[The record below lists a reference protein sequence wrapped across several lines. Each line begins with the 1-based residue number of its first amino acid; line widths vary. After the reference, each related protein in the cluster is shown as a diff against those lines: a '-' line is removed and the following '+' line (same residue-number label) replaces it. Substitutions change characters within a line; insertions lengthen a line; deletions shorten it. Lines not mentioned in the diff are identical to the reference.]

1 MKSIPKHI
9 VYLLLLMVCL
19 SSCAVNNS
27 QITEVILPESSP
39 AIKAPKDFTIS
50 TFVVQ
55 TPNNIDYFDF
65 IQTYTRNNIKE
76 FLKRSE
82 IIEAQERKI
91 RSARSW
97 RESHIIAQNF
107 ANEIP
112 QLHLS
117 FDVHQNLASAMLY
130 YVLLEEEPTV
140 EVQKAIEYYLN
151 ILLEYKNYQEANILA
166 RSLIKLQGFWS
177 DDKISNLSNE
187 IINDYTKRVGHKSD
201 MVNLFFQYY
210 TPLLQK
216 NNQAKYSNMTTSQ
229 ITENLHSNY
238 KQRIQQRLMP
248 EFASELDARKN
259 PRLRV
264 GLENYYGMAVLQ
276 ILASEQSNII
286 EQK

>member
-1 MKSIPKHI
+1 
-9 VYLLLLMVCL
+9 
-19 SSCAVNNS
+19 
-27 QITEVILPESSP
+27 
-39 AIKAPKDFTIS
+39 
-50 TFVVQ
+50 
-55 TPNNIDYFDF
+55 
-65 IQTYTRNNIKE
+65 
-76 FLKRSE
+76 
-82 IIEAQERKI
+82 
-91 RSARSW
+91 
-97 RESHIIAQNF
+97 
-107 ANEIP
+107 
-112 QLHLS
+112 
-117 FDVHQNLASAMLY
+117 
-130 YVLLEEEPTV
+130 
-140 EVQKAIEYYLN
+140 
-151 ILLEYKNYQEANILA
+151 
-166 RSLIKLQGFWS
+166 
-177 DDKISNLSNE
+177 
-187 IINDYTKRVGHKSD
+187 